1 MNSFTCSV
9 SVQLFQIWYV
19 LECYTRFDAWNEAG
33 QMRCLS
39 KAIRIM
45 QPPPAQPVA
54 ISYDQCVEPVNWNP
68 VVMGQV
74 VLNQYQ
80 QNVLDESTKAYQVQF

>member
-19 LECYTRFDAWNEAG
+19 MECYTRFDAWNEAG
-33 QMRCLS
+33 KMRCLS

-45 QPPPAQPVA
+45 QPPPAQLVA
-54 ISYDQCVEPVNWNP
+54 ISYD
-68 VVMGQV
+68 
-74 VLNQYQ
+74 
-80 QNVLDESTKAYQVQF
+80 